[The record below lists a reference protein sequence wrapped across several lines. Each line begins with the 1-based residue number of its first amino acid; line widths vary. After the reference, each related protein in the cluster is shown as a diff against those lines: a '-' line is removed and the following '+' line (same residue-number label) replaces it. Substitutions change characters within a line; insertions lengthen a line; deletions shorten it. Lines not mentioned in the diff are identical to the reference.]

1 MDREKTDRGQQ
12 YVITGVNV
20 LTGYRDELTGPMT
33 EEAARARLERE
44 LESRRRQRY
53 QPYMKLRVEKRV
65 PVQLTINFNAYE

>member
-1 MDREKTDRGQQ
+1 MDREKTDRRQQ

-44 LESRRRQRY
+44 LESRRWQRY
-53 QPYMKLRVEKRV
+53 QPYRKLRVEKRL